1 MSSRLLVIIATSD
14 REKAL
19 TAMMYT
25 ANAIRYK
32 WIDDMRLIF
41 FGPSQNLLV
50 EDAEVAARAE
60 EVSELCET
68 VACKFLS
75 DRDETSEQTAE
86 LGIKVDY
93 VGALISGLIKEGF
106 TPMVW

>member
-1 MSSRLLVIIATSD
+1 MSSKLLVIIATSD

-32 WIDDMRLIF
+32 WI
-41 FGPSQNLLV
+41 V